1 MGLRKADVGGAMV
14 ATPAEGNRQLGVD
27 TIGDWLQKNM

>member
-1 MGLRKADVGGAMV
+1 MV